1 MIIIEKDVNEK
12 LGYELFNKLIKE
24 SLVVGIEK
32 MYKHTLKKSKFLKES
47 LEKAVYTSYQKLVVT
62 KLQLNVENGV
72 MDKIN
77 SK

>member
-1 MIIIEKDVNEK
+1 MKDVNEK
-12 LGYELFNKLIKE
+12 LGYELFNKLAKE

-32 MYKHTLKKSKFLKES
+32 MYKHTLEKSKFLNER
-47 LEKAVYTSYQKLVVT
+47 LEKAVYTLYQKLVVT
-62 KLQLNVENGV
+62 KLQFNVENGV